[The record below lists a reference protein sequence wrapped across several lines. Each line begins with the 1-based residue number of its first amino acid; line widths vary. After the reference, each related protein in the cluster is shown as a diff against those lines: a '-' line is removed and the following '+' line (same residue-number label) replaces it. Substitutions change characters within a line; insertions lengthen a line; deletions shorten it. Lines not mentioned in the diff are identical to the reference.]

1 MCFCLRGCN
10 RSIMR
15 KNIEQ
20 KEGRIGMKKIAAVLL
35 ALFALTV
42 LTSCCGKEDEHI
54 DFSSL
59 IPMSTRSVLVE
70 YTSGG
75 KTISYTAEKQVVEE
89 LENWLSGLKCERRN
103 FEHGSTPADCDGEE
117 CYTFTTDKASFSYVI
132 NGKDE
137 CYLNRKDGWYFVKNP
152 TNPPEFDGGETT
164 ALNEE
169 QTVKA
174 RAVFVRDKLY
184 ISTETES
191 TIEGRCG
198 NMDGEIISSVPEDEM
213 PSKNGESN
221 FGTGYSYQVT
231 GVNTVDVFIGDKI
244 IVFRCFDNE
253 GELWVSR
260 ADEKNAV
267 KLSKDHEVRIKL
279 LLAEAEWQ
287 PGAANCI
294 FDCLIGGT
302 ENGNVYYHSDCGT
315 LSREE
320 TGEYSVLSETD
331 KELLN
336 GILEQYIIL
345 GF

>member
-103 FEHGSTPADCDGEE
+103 FEHGSTPADCDGGE

-132 NGKDE
+132 NGKNE
-137 CYLNRKDGWYFVKNP
+137 CYLNIKDGWYFVKNP

-174 RAVFVRDKLY
+174 RAVFVRDRLY

-267 KLSKDHEVRIKL
+267 KLSKDHEARIKL
-279 LLAEAEWQ
+279 ILAEAEWQ

>member
-42 LTSCCGKEDEHI
+42 LTSCCGKEDEHM

-103 FEHGSTPADCDGEE
+103 FEHGSTPADCDGGE

-137 CYLNRKDGWYFVKNP
+137 CYLNIKDGWYFVKNP

-174 RAVFVRDKLY
+174 RAVFVRDRLY

-267 KLSKDHEVRIKL
+267 KLSKDHEARIKL
-279 LLAEAEWQ
+279 ILAEAEWQ

>member
-103 FEHGSTPADCDGEE
+103 FEHGSTPADCDGGE

-137 CYLNRKDGWYFVKNP
+137 CYLNIKDGWYFVKNP

-169 QTVKA
+169 QTGKA
-174 RAVFVRDKLY
+174 RAVFVRDRLY

-198 NMDGEIISSVPEDEM
+198 NMDGEIISYVSEDEM

>member
-70 YTSGG
+70 HTSGG
-75 KTISYTAEKQVVEE
+75 KTISYTAEKQLVEE

-103 FEHGSTPADCDGEE
+103 FEHGSTPADCDGGE

-137 CYLNRKDGWYFVKNP
+137 CYLNIKDGWYFVKNP

-174 RAVFVRDKLY
+174 RAVFVRDRLY

-198 NMDGEIISSVPEDEM
+198 NMDGEIISSVSEDEM

>member
-1 MCFCLRGCN
+1 MHFCLRGCN

-103 FEHGSTPADCDGEE
+103 FEHGSTPADCDGGE

-132 NGKDE
+132 NGKNE
-137 CYLNRKDGWYFVKNP
+137 CYLNIKDGWYFVKNP

-174 RAVFVRDKLY
+174 RAVFVRDRLY

>member
-103 FEHGSTPADCDGEE
+103 FEHGSTPADCDGGE

-137 CYLNRKDGWYFVKNP
+137 CYLNIKDGWYFVKNP

-174 RAVFVRDKLY
+174 RAVFVKDRLY

-267 KLSKDHEVRIKL
+267 KLSKDHEARIKL

>member
-1 MCFCLRGCN
+1 MHFCLRGCN

-103 FEHGSTPADCDGEE
+103 FEHGSTPADCDGGE

-137 CYLNRKDGWYFVKNP
+137 CYLNIKDGWYFVKNP

-169 QTVKA
+169 QTGKA
-174 RAVFVRDKLY
+174 RAVFVRDRLY

>member
-20 KEGRIGMKKIAAVLL
+20 KEGKIGMKKIAAVLL

-70 YTSGG
+70 YTSGE

-103 FEHGSTPADCDGEE
+103 FEHGSTPADCDGGE

-137 CYLNRKDGWYFVKNP
+137 CYLNIKDGWYFVKNP

-174 RAVFVRDKLY
+174 RAVFVRDRLY

-231 GVNTVDVFIGDKI
+231 GVNTIDVLIGDKI

>member
-42 LTSCCGKEDEHI
+42 LTSCCGKEHEHI

-103 FEHGSTPADCDGEE
+103 FEHGSTPADCDGGE

-137 CYLNRKDGWYFVKNP
+137 CYLNIKDGWYFVKNP

-174 RAVFVRDKLY
+174 RAVFVRDRLY

-198 NMDGEIISSVPEDEM
+198 NMDGEIISSVSEDEM

-267 KLSKDHEVRIKL
+267 KLSKDHEARIKL

>member
-35 ALFALTV
+35 ALLALTV

-103 FEHGSTPADCDGEE
+103 FEHGSTPADCDGGE

-137 CYLNRKDGWYFVKNP
+137 CYLNIKDGWYFVKNP

-174 RAVFVRDKLY
+174 RAVFVRDRLY

>member
-1 MCFCLRGCN
+1 MHFCLRGCN

-103 FEHGSTPADCDGEE
+103 FEHGSTPADCDGGE

-137 CYLNRKDGWYFVKNP
+137 CYLNIKDGWYFVKNP

-169 QTVKA
+169 QTGKA
-174 RAVFVRDKLY
+174 RAVFVKDRLY

-198 NMDGEIISSVPEDEM
+198 NMDGEIISSVPENEM

>member
-1 MCFCLRGCN
+1 MRFCLRGCN

-103 FEHGSTPADCDGEE
+103 FEHGSTHADCEGGE

-137 CYLNRKDGWYFVKNP
+137 CYLNIKDGWYFVKNP

-174 RAVFVRDKLY
+174 RAVFVRDRLY

-267 KLSKDHEVRIKL
+267 KLSKDHEARIKL
-279 LLAEAEWQ
+279 ILAEAEWQ

>member
-103 FEHGSTPADCDGEE
+103 FEHGSTPADCDGGE

-137 CYLNRKDGWYFVKNP
+137 CYLNIKDGWYFVKNP

-174 RAVFVRDKLY
+174 RAVFVRDRLY

-260 ADEKNAV
+260 EDEKNAV

>member
-1 MCFCLRGCN
+1 
-10 RSIMR
+10 
-15 KNIEQ
+15 
-20 KEGRIGMKKIAAVLL
+20 MKKIAAVLL
-35 ALFALTV
+35 ALLALTV

-103 FEHGSTPADCDGEE
+103 FEYGSTPADCDGGE

-137 CYLNRKDGWYFVKNP
+137 CYLNIKDGWYFVKNP

-169 QTVKA
+169 QTGKA
-174 RAVFVRDKLY
+174 RAVFVRDRLY

>member
-1 MCFCLRGCN
+1 MRFCLRGCN

-35 ALFALTV
+35 ALFALTM

-103 FEHGSTPADCDGEE
+103 FEHGSTPADCDGGE

-132 NGKDE
+132 NGKNE
-137 CYLNRKDGWYFVKNP
+137 CYLNIKDGWYFVKNP

-174 RAVFVRDKLY
+174 RAVFVRDRLY

>member
-103 FEHGSTPADCDGEE
+103 FEHGSTPADCDGGE

-137 CYLNRKDGWYFVKNP
+137 CYLNIKDGWYFVKNP

-174 RAVFVRDKLY
+174 RAFIVRDRLY

-198 NMDGEIISSVPEDEM
+198 NMDGEIISSVPENEM

>member
-1 MCFCLRGCN
+1 
-10 RSIMR
+10 MR

-42 LTSCCGKEDEHI
+42 LTSCRGKEDEHI

-70 YTSGG
+70 HTSGG
-75 KTISYTAEKQVVEE
+75 KTISYTAEKRVVEE

-103 FEHGSTPADCDGEE
+103 FEHGSTPADCEGGE

-137 CYLNRKDGWYFVKNP
+137 CYLNIKDGWYFVKNP

-174 RAVFVRDKLY
+174 RAVFVRDRLY

-191 TIEGRCG
+191 TIAGRCG

>member
-103 FEHGSTPADCDGEE
+103 FEHGSTPADCDGGE

-137 CYLNRKDGWYFVKNP
+137 CYLNIKDGWYFVKNP

-174 RAVFVRDKLY
+174 RAVFVRDRLY

-253 GELWVSR
+253 GELWVSS

-267 KLSKDHEVRIKL
+267 KLSKDHEARIKL

>member
-1 MCFCLRGCN
+1 
-10 RSIMR
+10 
-15 KNIEQ
+15 
-20 KEGRIGMKKIAAVLL
+20 MKKIAAAFL
-35 ALFALTV
+35 ALFALMV

-103 FEHGSTPADCDGEE
+103 FEHGSTPADCDGGE

-137 CYLNRKDGWYFVKNP
+137 CYLNIKDGWYFVKNP

-174 RAVFVRDKLY
+174 RAVFVRDRLY

-198 NMDGEIISSVPEDEM
+198 NMDGEIISSVSEDEM

>member
-70 YTSGG
+70 YTSGE

-103 FEHGSTPADCDGEE
+103 FEHGSTPADSDGGE

-137 CYLNRKDGWYFVKNP
+137 CYLNIKDGWYFVKNP

-174 RAVFVRDKLY
+174 RAVFVRDRLY

-253 GELWVSR
+253 GELWVSC

-267 KLSKDHEVRIKL
+267 KLSKDHEARIKL

>member
-1 MCFCLRGCN
+1 MHFCLRGCN

-75 KTISYTAEKQVVEE
+75 KTISYTAEKRVVEE

-103 FEHGSTPADCDGEE
+103 FEHGSTPADCDGGE

-137 CYLNRKDGWYFVKNP
+137 CYLNIKDGWYFVKNP

-174 RAVFVRDKLY
+174 RAVFVRDRLY

>member
-103 FEHGSTPADCDGEE
+103 FEHGSTPADCDGGE
-117 CYTFTTDKASFSYVI
+117 CYTFTTDQASFSYVI

-137 CYLNRKDGWYFVKNP
+137 CYLNIKDGWYFVKNP

-174 RAVFVRDKLY
+174 RAVFVRDRLY

>member
-1 MCFCLRGCN
+1 
-10 RSIMR
+10 
-15 KNIEQ
+15 
-20 KEGRIGMKKIAAVLL
+20 MKKIAAVLL

-42 LTSCCGKEDEHI
+42 LTSCRGKEDEHI

-70 YTSGG
+70 HTSGG
-75 KTISYTAEKQVVEE
+75 KTISYTAEKQLVEE

-103 FEHGSTPADCDGEE
+103 FEHGSTPADCDGGE

-137 CYLNRKDGWYFVKNP
+137 CYLNIKDGWYFVKNP

-174 RAVFVRDKLY
+174 RAVFVRDRLY

-198 NMDGEIISSVPEDEM
+198 NMDGEIISSVPENET

>member
-1 MCFCLRGCN
+1 
-10 RSIMR
+10 
-15 KNIEQ
+15 
-20 KEGRIGMKKIAAVLL
+20 MKKIAAVLL
-35 ALFALTV
+35 ALFALTA
-42 LTSCCGKEDEHI
+42 LTSCCGKEDEHM

-103 FEHGSTPADCDGEE
+103 FEHGSTPADCDGGE

-137 CYLNRKDGWYFVKNP
+137 CYLNIKDGWYFVKNP

-169 QTVKA
+169 QTGKA
-174 RAVFVRDKLY
+174 RAVFVRDRLY

-320 TGEYSVLSETD
+320 TGEYSVLSETY

>member
-103 FEHGSTPADCDGEE
+103 FEHGSTPADCDGGE

-137 CYLNRKDGWYFVKNP
+137 CYLNIKDGWYFVKNP

-174 RAVFVRDKLY
+174 RAVFVRDRLY

-198 NMDGEIISSVPEDEM
+198 NMDGEIISSVSEDEM

>member
-1 MCFCLRGCN
+1 
-10 RSIMR
+10 
-15 KNIEQ
+15 
-20 KEGRIGMKKIAAVLL
+20 MKKIAAVLL

-103 FEHGSTPADCDGEE
+103 FEHGSTPADCDGGE
-117 CYTFTTDKASFSYVI
+117 CYTFTTGKASFSYVI

-137 CYLNRKDGWYFVKNP
+137 CYLNIKDGWYFVKNP

-174 RAVFVRDKLY
+174 SAVFVRDKLY

-260 ADEKNAV
+260 ADEENAV

>member
-1 MCFCLRGCN
+1 
-10 RSIMR
+10 
-15 KNIEQ
+15 
-20 KEGRIGMKKIAAVLL
+20 MKKIAAAFL
-35 ALFALTV
+35 ALFALMV

-103 FEHGSTPADCDGEE
+103 FEHGSTPADCDGGE

-137 CYLNRKDGWYFVKNP
+137 CYLNIKDGWYFVKNP

-169 QTVKA
+169 QTGKA
-174 RAVFVRDKLY
+174 RAVFVRDRLY

-260 ADEKNAV
+260 ADEENAV

>member
-1 MCFCLRGCN
+1 
-10 RSIMR
+10 MR

-70 YTSGG
+70 YTSGE

-103 FEHGSTPADCDGEE
+103 FEHGSNPADCDGGE

-137 CYLNRKDGWYFVKNP
+137 CYLNIKDGWYFVKNP
-152 TNPPEFDGGETT
+152 TNPPEFDVGETT

-174 RAVFVRDKLY
+174 RAVFVRDRLY

-267 KLSKDHEVRIKL
+267 KLSKDHEARIKL

>member
-103 FEHGSTPADCDGEE
+103 FEHGSTPADCDGGE

-137 CYLNRKDGWYFVKNP
+137 CYLNIKDGWYFVKNP

-174 RAVFVRDKLY
+174 RAVFVRDRLY

-253 GELWVSR
+253 GELWISR

-267 KLSKDHEVRIKL
+267 KLSKDHEARIKL

>member
-1 MCFCLRGCN
+1 MRFCLRGCN

-103 FEHGSTPADCDGEE
+103 FEHGSTPADCDGGE

-137 CYLNRKDGWYFVKNP
+137 CYLNIKDGWYFVKNP

>member
-103 FEHGSTPADCDGEE
+103 FEHGSTPADCDGGE

-137 CYLNRKDGWYFVKNP
+137 CYLNIKDGWYFVKNP

-169 QTVKA
+169 QTGKA
-174 RAVFVRDKLY
+174 RAVFVRDRLY

>member
-1 MCFCLRGCN
+1 MRFCLRGCN

-42 LTSCCGKEDEHI
+42 LTSCCGKEDEHM

-103 FEHGSTPADCDGEE
+103 FEHGSTPADCDGGE

-137 CYLNRKDGWYFVKNP
+137 CYLNIKDGWYFVKNP

-174 RAVFVRDKLY
+174 RAVFVRDRLY

-267 KLSKDHEVRIKL
+267 KLSKDHEARIKL

>member
-1 MCFCLRGCN
+1 MRFCLRGCN

-103 FEHGSTPADCDGEE
+103 FEHGSTPADCDGGE

-137 CYLNRKDGWYFVKNP
+137 CYLNIKDGWYFVKNP

-174 RAVFVRDKLY
+174 SAVFVRDRLY

-267 KLSKDHEVRIKL
+267 KLSKDHEARIKL

>member
-103 FEHGSTPADCDGEE
+103 FEHGSTPADCDGGE

-137 CYLNRKDGWYFVKNP
+137 CYLNIKDGWYFVKNP
-152 TNPPEFDGGETT
+152 TNPPEFDAGETT
-164 ALNEE
+164 ALNQE
-169 QTVKA
+169 QTGKA
-174 RAVFVRDKLY
+174 RAVFVRDRLY

>member
-1 MCFCLRGCN
+1 MRFCLRGCN

-103 FEHGSTPADCDGEE
+103 FEHGSTPADCDGGE

-137 CYLNRKDGWYFVKNP
+137 CYLNIKDGWYFVKNP

-174 RAVFVRDKLY
+174 RAVFVRDRLY

-198 NMDGEIISSVPEDEM
+198 NMDGEIISSVSEDEM

-267 KLSKDHEVRIKL
+267 KLSKDHEARIKL

>member
-1 MCFCLRGCN
+1 MRFCLRGCN

-103 FEHGSTPADCDGEE
+103 FEHGSTPADCDGGE

-132 NGKDE
+132 NGKNE
-137 CYLNRKDGWYFVKNP
+137 CYLNIKDGWYFVKNP

-174 RAVFVRDKLY
+174 RAVFVRDRLY

-198 NMDGEIISSVPEDEM
+198 NMDGEIISSVSEDEM

>member
-1 MCFCLRGCN
+1 MHFCLRGCN

-103 FEHGSTPADCDGEE
+103 FEHGSTPADCDGGE

-137 CYLNRKDGWYFVKNP
+137 CYLNIKDGWYFVKNP

-174 RAVFVRDKLY
+174 RAVFVRDRLY

-198 NMDGEIISSVPEDEM
+198 NMDGEIISSVSEDEM

-231 GVNTVDVFIGDKI
+231 GVNTIDVFIGDKI

>member
-1 MCFCLRGCN
+1 MRFCLRGCN

-103 FEHGSTPADCDGEE
+103 FEHGSTPADCDGGE

-137 CYLNRKDGWYFVKNP
+137 CYLNIKDGWYFVKNP

-198 NMDGEIISSVPEDEM
+198 NMDGEIVSSVPEDEM

>member
-1 MCFCLRGCN
+1 
-10 RSIMR
+10 
-15 KNIEQ
+15 
-20 KEGRIGMKKIAAVLL
+20 MKKIAAVLL

-42 LTSCCGKEDEHI
+42 LTSCRGKEDEHI

-70 YTSGG
+70 HTSGG

-103 FEHGSTPADCDGEE
+103 FEHGSTPADCDGGE

-137 CYLNRKDGWYFVKNP
+137 CYLNIKDGWYFVKNP

-174 RAVFVRDKLY
+174 RAVFVRDRLY

-267 KLSKDHEVRIKL
+267 KLSKDHEARIKL

>member
-1 MCFCLRGCN
+1 
-10 RSIMR
+10 
-15 KNIEQ
+15 
-20 KEGRIGMKKIAAVLL
+20 MKKIAAVLL

-42 LTSCCGKEDEHI
+42 LTSCRGKEDEHI

-103 FEHGSTPADCDGEE
+103 FEHGSTPADCEGGE

-137 CYLNRKDGWYFVKNP
+137 CYLNIKDGWYFVKNP

-174 RAVFVRDKLY
+174 RAVFVRDRLY

-267 KLSKDHEVRIKL
+267 KLSKDHEARIKL